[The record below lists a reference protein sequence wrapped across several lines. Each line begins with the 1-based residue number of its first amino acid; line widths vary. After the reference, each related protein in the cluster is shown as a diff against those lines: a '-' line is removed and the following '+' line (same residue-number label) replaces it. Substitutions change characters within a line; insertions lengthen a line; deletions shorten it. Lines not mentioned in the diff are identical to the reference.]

1 MRAALVQLGPSVN
14 KVMIPVITTG
24 KTTNHR
30 IAFSVPI
37 GSPGS
42 SPSSR
47 LVTSANAGETEVIAR
62 TARTA
67 VVDQIRRMLLVMPLV
82 YDTNFKD

>member
-1 MRAALVQLGPSVN
+1 
-14 KVMIPVITTG
+14 MIPVIANG

-47 LVTSANAGETEVIAR
+47 FKSWENAGEIAVDTKTTEA
-62 TARTA
+62 A
-67 VVDQIRRMLLVMPLV
+67 VVDQIRRMLVVMLLV
-82 YDTNFKD
+82 YDTNFID